1 MTHACH
7 AIDCPKVVP
16 PRMLFCGKHWRM
28 LSKNAQAVIWR
39 EYRPGQERDKNPSAR
54 YLVAQA
60 MVVAYVAGKDGK
72 MSKDEIAEFII
83 ARVKAVG
90 MDGSE
95 AVELLADMGEGRGR
109 STAPAT
115 SST

>member
-1 MTHACH
+1 
-7 AIDCPKVVP
+7 
-16 PRMLFCGKHWRM
+16 MLFCGKHWRM
-28 LSKNAQAVIWR
+28 LSKNAQAVIWK

-54 YLVAQA
+54 YLVVQA

-72 MSKDEIAEFII
+72 MNKDQIAEFIV
-83 ARVKAVG
+83 ARVKDVG

-95 AVELLADMGEGRGR
+95 AVEILADMSESRGHA
-109 STAPAT
+109 TAPAT